1 MVRKVTDTGRD
12 QPVEDQ
18 IQAAVEEA
26 TANLQREVED
36 LSVRLDEL
44 QAEGSLVEA
53 LTTWV
58 NESIILTQGS
68 VNKGG
73 ERDAMRERY
82 ECALDVQRILR
93 QHIKAA

>member
-18 IQAAVEEA
+18 IQDAVDEA

-36 LSVRLDEL
+36 LETKLDEL
-44 QAEGSLVEA
+44 KAEGSLVEA

-58 NESIILTQGS
+58 DESIILTQGT

-82 ECALDVQRILR
+82 ECALDIQRILR
-93 QHIKAA
+93 QFVPAA